1 MASGRRHR
9 RQVKLVRFRVGQE
22 EWVGQLD
29 GDVVLPLA
37 PGEGAPGQASL
48 LRFAVAH
55 NAGAGEPRPVG
66 HAIALERVQLLAP
79 VPQPPSIRD
88 FYAFEA
94 HVATARRTRGL
105 EMEPAWYEAPAFYFT
120 NAAAVLGPDDA
131 VRAPRGC
138 AELDYELEVA
148 AVVGHSV
155 RDCSEADGL
164 RAIAGF
170 TIMND
175 WSARDV
181 QRREMR
187 VGLGPSKGK
196 DFATSLGPW
205 LATPDE
211 LDGFAT
217 GRPRASMTATVS
229 GEEWS
234 RGQLADIHYTWGELV
249 AHAAQDATLRPGDV
263 LGSGTVG
270 TGCILELAA
279 VRGSHRHPWLTPGDV
294 VELSVDGLGTLRNA
308 VA

>member
-1 MASGRRHR
+1 VR
-9 RQVKLVRFRVGQE
+9 LVRYRSNQQ

-29 GDVVLPLA
+29 GNVILPLA
-37 PGEGAPGQASL
+37 PGAGAPGQAAL

-66 HAIALERVQLLAP
+66 NRVTVDAVQLLAP
-79 VPQPPSIRD
+79 IPEPPSIRD

-94 HVATARRTRGL
+94 HVATARHTRGL
-105 EMEPAWYEAPAFYFT
+105 EMEPAWYDAPVFYFT
-120 NAAAVLGPDDA
+120 NPAAVLGPDD
-131 VRAPRGC
+131 VVLAPHGC
-138 AELDYELEVA
+138 SELDYELEVA
-148 AVVGHSV
+148 AVIGHAV
-155 RDCSEADGL
+155 RDCSITEGL
-164 RAIAGF
+164 HAIAGF

-196 DFATSLGPW
+196 DFATSLGPS
-205 LATPDE
+205 LVTPDE
-211 LDGFAT
+211 LDGFDA
-217 GRPRASMTATVS
+217 GRPRASMVATVQ
-229 GEEWS
+229 GVEWS
-234 RGQLADIHYTWGELV
+234 RGDLADIHYPWGEIV

-279 VRGSHRHPWLTPGDV
+279 VHGGDRYPWLVPGDV
-294 VELSVDGLGTLRNA
+294 VELSVDGLGTLRNR
-308 VA
+308 VV